1 MNKTNLPTSDK
12 KTLRA
17 IVQEKIAHMSI
28 DEKEQESMEVCLQVT
43 ESLATKNFKTIIIY
57 HAFDDEINIS
67 RVALWAEQVWKKLLV
82 IPQSIETFEIPEN
95 SILIVPWRAF
105 TKEWKR
111 IGRGSGYYD
120 ALLAKY
126 KNTPTIGACF
136 ACQVFGDIPEESWD
150 KRVDEVVFAGNILE

>member
-28 DEKEQESMEVCLQVT
+28 DEKKKESTEVCLQIT

-57 HAFDDEINIS
+57 HAFDDEIDIS
-67 RVALWAEQVWKKLLV
+67 QIALWWEQAWKNVLA
-82 IPQSIETFEIPEN
+82 IPQSTEAFQIPEN

-120 ALLAKY
+120 RLLEKY
-126 KNTPTIGACF
+126 SNIPTIGVCF
-136 ACQVFGDIPEESWD
+136 ACQVLGDIPEENWD
-150 KRVDEVVFAGNILE
+150 KRVDEVVFARNILE